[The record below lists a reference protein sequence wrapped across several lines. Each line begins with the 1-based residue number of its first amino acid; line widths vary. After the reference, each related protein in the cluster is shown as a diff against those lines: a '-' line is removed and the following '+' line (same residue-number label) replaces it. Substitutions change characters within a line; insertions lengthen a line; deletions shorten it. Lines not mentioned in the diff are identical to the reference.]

1 MYQVFPLKTSKCH
14 KSCRLS
20 ALLLPIC
27 SRAGPVH
34 LSCVVQYI
42 QPVAQPYSIFA
53 QIPHQ
58 GHQPPEVAHRADDL
72 LRDTLFSLLPPLD
85 AACRQCSGRGHHPV
99 HHAAQAA
106 QLHRRGAGR
115 SAGLCAGCCRQ
126 QPRAL
131 GRDAPYSAAALISC
145 EAANRRNEKKAFSE
159 AASFFPF
166 RLPLRGLKG
175 ASRPFL
181 VPPAPRK

>member
-1 MYQVFPLKTSKCH
+1 MCQFRIMYQVCPLKTSKCH

-34 LSCVVQYI
+34 LPCVVQYI

-72 LRDTLFSLLPPLD
+72 LRDTLFSLLSPHCQYNSLFLY
-85 AACRQCSGRGHHPV
+85 ACAVVQRVCK
-99 HHAAQAA
+99 
-106 QLHRRGAGR
+106 L
-115 SAGLCAGCCRQ
+115 
-126 QPRAL
+126 
-131 GRDAPYSAAALISC
+131 
-145 EAANRRNEKKAFSE
+145 KAFDPGIGPGVT
-159 AASFFPF
+159 AVLF
-166 RLPLRGLKG
+166 RNHKILPPI
-175 ASRPFL
+175 ADRPRFVDISHAL
-181 VPPAPRK
+181 